1 MQEAIDRDD
10 LTGAAIALDSVKI
23 ITGDVMQ
30 DYFGRYNPHDKKD
43 FPYILYDFDRS
54 RAYLNA
60 VLLLVREIE
69 KTFEELGITA

>member
-10 LTGAAIALDSVKI
+10 LTGTAIALDSVKI

-30 DYFGRYNPHDKKD
+30 DYFDRYNPHDKKD

-54 RAYLNA
+54 RAYLKA
-60 VLLLVREIE
+60 VLSLVCEIE